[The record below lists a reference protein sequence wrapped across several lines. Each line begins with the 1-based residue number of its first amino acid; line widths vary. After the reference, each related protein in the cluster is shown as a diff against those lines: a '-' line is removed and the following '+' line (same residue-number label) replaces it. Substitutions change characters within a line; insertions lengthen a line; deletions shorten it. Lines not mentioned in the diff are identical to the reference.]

1 MNKNKNSVEN
11 SAVKKRNNNL
21 SPVDANQIK
30 YYNKC
35 QMNSPQYTDSN
46 NSEDEGLEDYK
57 IEGYHPVHIGEIL
70 LERYVIMQKLGYGHF
85 STAWLALDSKYG
97 NYVAIKIQKSEERYI
112 WAAYDEVEILQ
123 ELAKH
128 YFDKEWI
135 DSLKEYYKN
144 EPEKLKNIEKNENS
158 HIVQLLN
165 SFIYHGQNG
174 KHFCMV
180 FEVMGVTL
188 LELIKR
194 YNYRGLP
201 IPLVRV
207 ITKQILIGLDF
218 LHRMCNIIHT
228 DLKPENILVCLTNE
242 ELRNIQETGTFN
254 IKDKKKKKVGVEQGQ
269 FSIGEMLEARKQ
281 LAKQRKKIEIRQ
293 IKKLE
298 RAGLSPQEIEFKIKK
313 IMDRED
319 KDDLNSID
327 NNNIENIVDINN
339 YDIDELIERPRIS
352 SVPKNINSIE
362 KREHYRIYNKNKE
375 NKDTNNKLSFN
386 KIISPDEFDVYEY
399 IQKANI
405 DAPKYDFEVGNY
417 GMMLQN
423 YLKEKNRLLHDDNY
437 RKFIMLRNKIILEE
451 KSNEEKISILRDI
464 DRYFTRRGPEVDS
477 SIQVKICDIGNACW
491 FNHHFSTIIQTRQYR
506 SPEVILGIYY
516 NETSD
521 IWSLACIIFE
531 LVTGDFLFNPTSSE
545 EFCKNDSHLCKFME
559 ICGKMPKNF
568 VERGIFS
575 KKYFDKNGKLKR
587 VGDVRHLSLK
597 NILVK
602 KYHIKEN
609 EAQAL
614 VSFLMPMLEYYP
626 EKRISARELLKHPW
640 LNIPTNDD
648 GRLNDFEVLKMNMD
662 DGYLFDEEDE
672 LSYYKNELNWDFKK
686 DVFISDSDL
695 NEADNEDNDKY
706 DNKTDFFL
714 DKNDKKGDQNP
725 DKIIRNKNK
734 IHKKKRKNSKNKR
747 KFNLKNIV
755 DKPNTQ
761 FNCINK
767 NNNNNKKSILCYI

>member
-11 SAVKKRNNNL
+11 SAVKRRTNNL
-21 SPVDANQIK
+21 SPVDANKIK

-128 YFDKEWI
+128 YYDKEWI

-218 LHRMCNIIHT
+218 LHRMCHIIHT
-228 DLKPENILVCLTNE
+228 DLKPENILVCLTND

-269 FSIGEMLEARKQ
+269 FSIGEMLQARKQ
-281 LAKQRKKIEIRQ
+281 LDKERKKIEIRQ

-298 RAGLSPQEIEFKIKK
+298 RAGLSPQEIEYKIKR

-327 NNNIENIVDINN
+327 DNNIENIVDINN

-352 SVPKNINSIE
+352 SVPKNINIIE
-362 KREHYRIYNKNKE
+362 KRDHYRLYNKNKE
-375 NKDTNNKLSFN
+375 SKDSNQKLSFN

-399 IQKANI
+399 VQKANI
-405 DAPKYDFEVGNY
+405 DAPKYDFDIGNY
-417 GMMLQN
+417 GMILQN

-451 KSNEEKISILRDI
+451 KSNEEKIRILRDI
-464 DRYFTRRGPEVDS
+464 DKYFTRRGPEVDS

-545 EFCKNDSHLCKFME
+545 DFCKNDSHLCKFME

-568 VERGIFS
+568 VEKGIFS

-626 EKRISARELLKHPW
+626 EKRISARELLRHPW

-695 NEADNEDNDKY
+695 NEADDEDNDIY
-706 DNKTDFFL
+706 NNKADFFL

-725 DKIIRNKNK
+725 DKIIRNKTN
-734 IHKKKRKNSKNKR
+734 KKKKKSSKGKR
-747 KFNLKNIV
+747 KINLKNIV

-767 NNNNNKKSILCYI
+767 NKNKNKKSILCYI

>member
-1 MNKNKNSVEN
+1 
-11 SAVKKRNNNL
+11 
-21 SPVDANQIK
+21 
-30 YYNKC
+30 
-35 QMNSPQYTDSN
+35 
-46 NSEDEGLEDYK
+46 
-57 IEGYHPVHIGEIL
+57 
-70 LERYVIMQKLGYGHF
+70 
-85 STAWLALDSKYG
+85 
-97 NYVAIKIQKSEERYI
+97 
-112 WAAYDEVEILQ
+112 
-123 ELAKH
+123 
-128 YFDKEWI
+128 
-135 DSLKEYYKN
+135 
-144 EPEKLKNIEKNENS
+144 
-158 HIVQLLN
+158 
-165 SFIYHGQNG
+165 
-174 KHFCMV
+174 
-180 FEVMGVTL
+180 
-188 LELIKR
+188 
-194 YNYRGLP
+194 
-201 IPLVRV
+201 
-207 ITKQILIGLDF
+207 
-218 LHRMCNIIHT
+218 
-228 DLKPENILVCLTNE
+228 
-242 ELRNIQETGTFN
+242 
-254 IKDKKKKKVGVEQGQ
+254 
-269 FSIGEMLEARKQ
+269 
-281 LAKQRKKIEIRQ
+281 
-293 IKKLE
+293 
-298 RAGLSPQEIEFKIKK
+298 
-313 IMDRED
+313 MDRED
-319 KDDLNSID
+319 KDDLNSIN

-352 SVPKNINSIE
+352 SVPKNINTME
-362 KREHYRIYNKNKE
+362 KREHYRIYNKKKE
-375 NKDTNNKLSFN
+375 NKDSNNKKSIN
-386 KIISPDEFDVYEY
+386 KIIGPDEFDVYVY
-399 IQKANI
+399 IQKSNI
-405 DAPKYDFEVGNY
+405 DAPKYDFDVSNY

-464 DRYFTRRGPEVDS
+464 DKYFTRRGPEVDS

-695 NEADNEDNDKY
+695 NEADSEDNDKY

-725 DKIIRNKNK
+725 DKIIRNKIK
-734 IHKKKRKNSKNKR
+734 THKRKKENPKNKR

-767 NNNNNKKSILCYI
+767 NKNNNKKSILCYI